1 MCVRTVSTAAVFA
14 AAVAVCAAVRRERAL
29 RRLRREAVSER
40 LMAGCQSRDN
50 EALRDQLMA
59 FRRRIDLEMAGR
71 AVVQEADQVLSDALA
86 AHNTRIDPTSE
97 GGTR

>member
-1 MCVRTVSTAAVFA
+1 MPARTLSAAAAFA
-14 AAVAVCAAVRRERAL
+14 AAVAVYAL
-29 RRLRREAVSER
+29 VCRDRRRLRREAVSQR

-50 EALRDQLMA
+50 DALRRELEA
-59 FRRRIDLEMAGR
+59 FRRRIDLELAGR

-97 GGTR
+97 GGAAA